1 MLGRRSRGERSAA
14 GTTEVTEQATAGE
27 TGLPAPTPLRR
38 ASAFLHRHAGV
49 RGAGL
54 LAAPLLWM
62 GAIYLVAL
70 AALFVTAFWKV
81 DFGVTVT
88 RQWNLDNFRK
98 LWEQD
103 VYRTVVI
110 RTILIAA
117 GVTVVDALLALPI
130 AFYMAKVASPVVSK
144 LLVVAILTPLWASYL
159 VKAFAW
165 RAMLTPG
172 GVLESAIGWTP
183 GFGLTAVV
191 ITLAYLWLPF
201 MVLPIYAGFERLPDS
216 LLEASSDLGA
226 RPARTL
232 RSVALPMVVPSLV
245 AGSIFTFSLSLGD
258 YITVKNVGGKTQML
272 GNLVFDRQ
280 ATDVPFA
287 AALATLSVVI
297 MVIYLALVRR
307 TGALENL

>member
-1 MLGRRSRGERSAA
+1 MAIQVTVQE
-14 GTTEVTEQATAGE
+14 TELPGPTAM
-27 TGLPAPTPLRR
+27 RR
-38 ASAFLHRHAGV
+38 ASAFLHRHAGIRV
-49 RGAGL
+49 VSL
-54 LAAPLLWM
+54 IAAPLLWL
-62 GAIYLVAL
+62 GLIYLVAL
-70 AALFVTAFWKV
+70 AALFITAFWKV
-81 DFGVTVT
+81 DFGVSVT
-88 RQWNLDNFRK
+88 RDWNLDNFRK

-103 VYRTVVI
+103 VYRAVVV
-110 RTILIAA
+110 RTIAVAA
-117 GVTVVDALLALPI
+117 AVTVVDAVLALPI
-130 AFYMAKVASPVVSK
+130 AFYMAKLAGPTTAK

-165 RAMLTPG
+165 RAMVTPG

-191 ITLAYLWLPF
+191 ITLAYLWLPY
-201 MVLPIYAGFERLPDS
+201 MVLPIYAGFERLPNS

-226 RPARTL
+226 KPGRTL
-232 RSVALPMVVPSLV
+232 RSIGLPMVVPSLI

-280 ATDVPFA
+280 ATDIPFA
-287 AALATLSVVI
+287 AALSALSVVI
-297 MVIYLALVRR
+297 MVIYLGLVRR

>member
-1 MLGRRSRGERSAA
+1 MTVQE
-14 GTTEVTEQATAGE
+14 TELPGPTAM
-27 TGLPAPTPLRR
+27 RR
-38 ASAFLHRHAGV
+38 ASAFLHRHAGIRV
-49 RGAGL
+49 VSL
-54 LAAPLLWM
+54 IAAPLLWL
-62 GAIYLVAL
+62 GLIYLVAL
-70 AALFVTAFWKV
+70 AALFITAFWKV
-81 DFGVTVT
+81 DFGVSVT
-88 RQWNLDNFRK
+88 RDWNLDNFRK

-103 VYRTVVI
+103 VYRAVVV
-110 RTILIAA
+110 RTIAVAA
-117 GVTVVDALLALPI
+117 AVTVVDAVLALPI
-130 AFYMAKVASPVVSK
+130 AFYMAKLAGPTTAK

-165 RAMLTPG
+165 RAMVTPG

-191 ITLAYLWLPF
+191 ITLAYLWLPY
-201 MVLPIYAGFERLPDS
+201 MVLPIYAGFERLPNS

-226 RPARTL
+226 KPGRTL
-232 RSVALPMVVPSLV
+232 RSIGLPMVVPSLI

-280 ATDVPFA
+280 ATDIPFA
-287 AALATLSVVI
+287 AALSALSVVI
-297 MVIYLALVRR
+297 MVIYLGLVRR